1 MKKYRV
7 VTDGE
12 RFRFQKK
19 KNFLGIRWW
28 EFDDGGMSFKQFSNA
43 ELMMKN
49 REKAA
54 RTLKEIRLEQKK
66 NRRNIKKSIWSP
78 VEEEN

>member
-7 VTDGE
+7 VTDGK
-12 RFRFQKK
+12 RFRFQKRRI
-19 KNFLGIRWW
+19 FLGIRWW
-28 EFDDGGMSFKQFSNA
+28 EFDDNGMSFIQFSNA

-54 RTLKEIRLEQKK
+54 YTLEEIRLEQKK
-66 NRRNIKKSIWSP
+66 VRRTAKKSVWRP

>member
-1 MKKYRV
+1 VKKYRV
-7 VTDGE
+7 VTDGK
-12 RFRFQKK
+12 RFRFQKRRI
-19 KNFLGIRWW
+19 FLGIRWW
-28 EFDDGGMSFKQFSNA
+28 EFDDNGMSFIQFSNA

-54 RTLKEIRLEQKK
+54 RALKEIRLEQKK
-66 NRRNIKKSIWSP
+66 TRITAKKSVWRP